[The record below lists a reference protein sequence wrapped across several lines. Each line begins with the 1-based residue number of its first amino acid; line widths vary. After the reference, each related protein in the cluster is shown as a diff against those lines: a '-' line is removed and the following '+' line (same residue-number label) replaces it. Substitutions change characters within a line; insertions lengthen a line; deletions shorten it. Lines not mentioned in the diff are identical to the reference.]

1 MQDLYHK
8 IPKFRQR
15 LKPVFL
21 RTCGRNTGFTF
32 SQSLDFKVVYLLRL
46 RGLGTHSQKRTRCN
60 KSVELVTTTCYNKPI
75 SGCVRMACDSLLTT
89 SLL

>member
-8 IPKFRQR
+8 IPKFRER

-21 RTCGRNTGFTF
+21 RTCGL
-32 SQSLDFKVVYLLRL
+32 SLAIRDSHSHKALILKVVYLLRL

-60 KSVELVTTTCYNKPI
+60 KSVEIL
-75 SGCVRMACDSLLTT
+75 
-89 SLL
+89 